1 MNRIK
6 EARIEAGLTQQYI
19 ALSLGVKPPSVSNW
33 ESGKSKPTQ
42 ENLKA
47 LSQLLGVSVDYLVGF
62 DGEPPAPPPQD
73 PPAWSQY
80 GPETRKIL
88 REILGKLEGMDDE
101 QLKAVEVVVDALGKK
116 K

>member
-6 EARIEAGLTQQYI
+6 EFCFARGIEQKELAI
-19 ALSLGVKPPSVSNW
+19 SVGVSQPTVSDWFNQKKNPKG
-33 ESGKSKPTQ
+33 ERLDKLA
-42 ENLKA
+42 EI
-47 LSQLLGVSVDYLVGF
+47 LGVSKAEILGYST
-62 DGEPPAPPPQD
+62 PAPPPQD
-73 PPAWSQY
+73 PPAWGQY

>member
-6 EARIEAGLTQQYI
+6 ELCIMRGIEQKELAI
-19 ALSLGVKPPSVSNW
+19 SVGVSQPTVSDWFNQKKNPKG
-33 ESGKSKPTQ
+33 ERLDKLA
-42 ENLKA
+42 EI
-47 LSQLLGVSVDYLVGF
+47 LGVSKAEILGYST
-62 DGEPPAPPPQD
+62 PTPPPQD